1 MATGG
6 RSPTPQ
12 SRGSVTSVT
21 DCPHCGSL
29 CLGPVLLGCGHILCR
44 MCLRD
49 ERQQAGPEAVCK
61 MCSQHLGLPRDQPFS
76 QIVDQLGTDPVMEQ
90 LVHQALAAHTD
101 IRCLNCDNNPATR
114 VCVDCHDFFCD
125 TCSKNHVRGRAT
137 KDHLLAV
144 LPQSLL
150 NAPSAA
156 HATPRPRS
164 PSIQSTTSLDS
175 IRNDPQSS
183 SKSRSKSSGVKEW
196 KEWVGKEVGLLQEA
210 YREELHVET
219 TLQDIVTLGQQLL
232 DRVQAHREALNSY
245 QQHLPGLHVI
255 QGTDPN
261 SFVIHVTDPD
271 VTLHVQAQ
279 SLKRRVSELRGGRQ
293 WPEVN
298 RVQVI
303 RKQLSDLLNSA
314 DQQTSAGASTSTTPV
329 ASPPSSMPTPTS
341 AHLPSPSISPTT
353 PTSPPLSP
361 PTHPA
366 TPTFTPPVDVMT
378 AAPRCVFKASPTTAD
393 DTLTPWITAVV
404 CLPDDRLVMAD
415 LDNNKVK
422 VMGMAPP
429 HTVSS
434 LSIPERPYR
443 LAELSDGLVAVTT
456 YEPVICLVNV
466 TANTVT
472 VRSRVRTNRMY
483 DGIAGHRDGHMI
495 VSCVSSY
502 TGPASVDVL
511 NRQGHVVTTV
521 TDSTRLTGLKS
532 PDYLFDTGDGHVLVS
547 DYQTNLVHQVC
558 VRSGQVT
565 QTFQHAHVKR
575 PCQVCAD
582 TASNIYIVSCN
593 CECVCVR
600 SRGGQWR
607 QLVTPSLHGP
617 SRCVNPIGLCLT
629 SSGHLV
635 VTWYGG
641 DDSVVVGYT
650 L

>member
-6 RSPTPQ
+6 RSPTQQ
-12 SRGSVTSVT
+12 SKDFATSVT

-49 ERQQAGPEAVCK
+49 ELQQAGPEAVCK
-61 MCSQHLGLPRDQPFS
+61 MCSQHLDLPRNQPFS

-90 LVHQALAAHTD
+90 LVHQALAAHKD
-101 IRCLNCDNNPATR
+101 SRCLICNNPAAS
-114 VCVDCHDFFCD
+114 VCVDCHEFYCD

-196 KEWVGKEVGLLQEA
+196 KEWVGKEVGLLQEVCK
-210 YREELHVET
+210 ENMKVET
-219 TLQDIVTLGQQLL
+219 TVQNIVTLGQQLL
-232 DRVQAHREALNSY
+232 DRVQAHRGVLNSY

-261 SFVIHVTDPD
+261 SFAIHVSGPD
-271 VTLHVQAQ
+271 VTVNVHSESLERRLCHIRSCQ
-279 SLKRRVSELRGGRQ
+279 SD
-293 WPEVN
+293 VN
-298 RVQVI
+298 RVKHI
-303 RKQLSDLLNSA
+303 ESRLSQLLHSE
-314 DQQTSAGASTSTTPV
+314 DQQTSADASTSTTPV

-353 PTSPPLSP
+353 PTSSPLSP

-378 AAPRCVFKASPTTAD
+378 AAPRRVFKVSPRTAD
-393 DTLTPWITAVV
+393 DILTPCITAVV
-404 CLPDDRLVMAD
+404 CLPDDRLVMTD
-415 LDNNKVK
+415 IDNSKVK

-434 LSIPERPYR
+434 LSTPEQPRR
-443 LAELSDGLVAVTT
+443 LAVLSDGLVAVTT
-456 YEPVICLVNV
+456 RKPVICLVNV
-466 TANTVT
+466 TANTVA
-472 VRSRVRTNRMY
+472 VRSRVRTNRVY
-483 DGIAGHRDGHMI
+483 VGIAGHRDGHMI
-495 VSCVSSY
+495 VGCDSSF
-502 TGPASVDVL
+502 TGTASVDVL

-532 PDYLFDTGDGHVLVS
+532 PYYLFDTGDGHVLVS
-547 DYQTNLVHQVC
+547 DYQTDLVHQVC

-575 PCQVCAD
+575 PGQVCAD
-582 TASNIYIVSCN
+582 TASNIYIVSSVGK
-593 CECVCVR
+593 CVCVR

-607 QLVTPSLHGP
+607 RLVTPSLHGP
-617 SRCVNPIGLCLT
+617 SRCVYPYGLCLT

-635 VTWYGG
+635 VTWCGVG
-641 DDSVVVGYT
+641 DSVVVGYT